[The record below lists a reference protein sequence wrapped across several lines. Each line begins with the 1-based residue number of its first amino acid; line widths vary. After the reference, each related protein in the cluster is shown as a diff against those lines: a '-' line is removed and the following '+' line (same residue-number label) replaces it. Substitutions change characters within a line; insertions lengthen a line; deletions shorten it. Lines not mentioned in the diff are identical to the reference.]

1 MSANLKD
8 RAAWEASF
16 PGVLWKQVFHRVP
29 KIPSYID
36 LHGETA
42 IVTGSTQ
49 GLGLE
54 CARQLLQLGLSEL
67 ILAVRSQARG
77 DEAAKQLRAKFPE
90 ANIQV
95 WILDMES
102 YDSVRKFASRCES
115 LKRLDVVILNAGC
128 GKASYQRCSGDKGRE
143 VTLQVNFLATMLLTV
158 LLVPILKEKNSVVSE
173 GTKYSS
179 TPGRLTIVGSD
190 MALWQKMDEPAG
202 SILDAID
209 AEEGFDG
216 MQQYGK
222 TKLLLPM
229 FISKIAE
236 VVSADEVIIN
246 VVNPS
251 STRGTAL
258 MRESKGQYAAQAFVF
273 LAGII
278 IGRNL
283 VDGTRQYLHSA
294 LVLGKESHGSFGDWE
309 IRPYPPIM
317 YTEPGR
323 RMTEKLWKETL
334 EELEIGDIGR
344 TVGGKK

>member
-16 PGVLWKQVFHRVP
+16 LGLFSKQVFHRVP
-29 KIPSYID
+29 KIPSHID

-42 IVTGSTQ
+42 IVTGSSQ

-54 CARQLLQLGLSEL
+54 CARQLLQLGLTEL

-77 DEAAKQLRAKFPE
+77 DGAAKQLQTKFPD
-90 ANIQV
+90 ATIRV

-102 YDSVRKFASRCES
+102 YDSVREFASRCET

-128 GKASYQRCSGDKGRE
+128 GKGSYQRCSGDKGRE
-143 VTLQVNFLATMLLTV
+143 VTLQVNYLATMLLTI
-158 LLVPILKEKNSVVSE
+158 LLVPILREKNSVVS
-173 GTKYSS
+173 GGKKFAS

-190 MALWQKMDEPAG
+190 MALWVKMEEPTG
-202 SILDAID
+202 SLLDVLD
-209 AEEGFDG
+209 AEESFDG
-216 MQQYGK
+216 FEQYGK
-222 TKLLLPM
+222 IKLLLPM
-229 FISKIAE
+229 FISKLAE
-236 VVSADEVIIN
+236 IVSADDVIIN

-273 LAGII
+273 LTGIVF
-278 IGRNL
+278 GRNL
-283 VDGTRQYLHSA
+283 VDGTRQYLHSS

-317 YTEPGR
+317 YTEPGQ

-334 EELEIGDIGR
+334 EELQIGDIER
-344 TVGGKK
+344 TVAGKK